1 MVLNSG
7 THPCYMFLVFHRR
20 MSTLQPVNRCLQKYP
35 NIEGL
40 AVRNYQVV
48 QTWTFCCPT
57 FNLMFSWNKQCL
69 RKITW
74 GIQNPPCSQHCHC
87 SAWIPLDSFYQCVSS
102 HRHNFCNL
110 FFLRI
115 DLRSLELLCLQALEQ
130 ELLGVY
136 ITPTSSLGFT
146 ALSQLFMSAE
156 EQS

>member
-110 FFLRI
+110 FFFE
-115 DLRSLELLCLQALEQ
+115 DRSQVTRATL
-130 ELLGVY
+130 
-136 ITPTSSLGFT
+136 PTGTRAGIAGSLHHSH
-146 ALSQLFMSAE
+146 LIPWLYSP
-156 EQS
+156 